1 MALEQYYDIIDQLI
15 VTQSNFNPFPADET
29 FWSQIPMEIQR
40 EAVREGEKYLNYDWG
55 NIPALQY
62 MEFKRSGNRKSYE
75 NLNFARRIAL
85 CCLTV
90 AECVERKN
98 RFTDD
103 IINGIWCIC
112 EESSWVL
119 PAHNGGLI
127 LPNVQKPS
135 IDIFSAQ
142 TAASLAL
149 CIYLLKPQLK
159 AVSSLIA
166 DRVEYEIT
174 RRIINPFLNNQFH
187 WMGGN
192 KRIAASNWTPWCTS
206 TCLTACLIIERDKN
220 KRAEFV
226 KKSMQILD
234 YFIDSYPE
242 DGGCNEGAEYWY
254 QAAGCMFDTLEMLM
268 SATSGAVN
276 IYSDPKIKNMGSYI
290 YKVYMCGKYFANFAD
305 CSVSASKG
313 GARTYLYGM
322 RVKDTHLAAFGAN
335 DYLITNAKTMPNTMN
350 MIHKLMAMCY
360 AREICSSQ
368 IGYQDFPR
376 TSYYIDSLQLLCVR
390 NEIFQI
396 AAKGGNNGDN
406 HNHNDVGSFMVY
418 YENEPFLIDVG
429 VETYSQAT
437 FSADR
442 YGIWTMR
449 SAYHNLPTVNGVMQS
464 DGREFAAKD
473 VSHDDTSLTC
483 DISGA
488 YSPDSGIVSWIRT
501 VELIDNTVSLNESFV
516 FESPTDD
523 VTLTLM
529 AWHKP
534 LIKSEYVLIDDVMI
548 EYPDI
553 LSATFEVME
562 ISDDEKLS
570 PVWGECIYRI
580 LLKLKKPVQSGTIDL
595 NIHRAT

>member
-1 MALEQYYDIIDQLI
+1 VALEQYYDIIGDLL
-15 VTQSNFNPFPADET
+15 VTQSNFRPFPTDEES
-29 FWSQIPMEIQR
+29 WDEIPMEIQR

-55 NIPALQY
+55 NIPALRY
-62 MEFKRSGNRKSYE
+62 MDFKRNGNREEYE
-75 NLNFARRIAL
+75 TLNFSRRIAL
-85 CCLTV
+85 CCLTA

-98 RFTDD
+98 RFIDD

-127 LPNVQKPS
+127 LPNVTKPS
-135 IDIFSAQ
+135 IDLFNAQ
-142 TAASLAL
+142 TASTLSL
-149 CIYLLKPQLK
+149 CIYLLKSQLK
-159 AVSSLIA
+159 NISSLIA
-166 DRVEYEIT
+166 DRVEYEVE
-174 RRIINPFLNNQFH
+174 RRIINPFLNNEFH

-192 KRIAASNWTPWCTS
+192 RSIAASNWTAWCTS
-206 TCLTACLIIERDKN
+206 TCLNSCLLIERDRK

-226 KKSMQILD
+226 RKAMKILD

-254 QAAGCMFDTLEMLM
+254 HAAGCMFDTLEILY
-268 SATSGAVN
+268 SATKGAVN
-276 IYSDPKIKNMGSYI
+276 IYNNPKIENMGSYI
-290 YKVYMCGKYFANFAD
+290 YKVHMCGKYFANFAD

-322 RVKDTHLAAFGAN
+322 RVNNTHLAAFGAN
-335 DYLITNAKTMPNTMN
+335 DYLITSAKTMPNTMN
-350 MIHKLMAMCY
+350 MIHKLMALCN
-360 AREICSSQ
+360 AKEICSGQ
-368 IGYQDFPR
+368 LGYQDFPR
-376 TSYYIDSLQLLCVR
+376 TSYYIESLQLLCVR
-390 NEIFQI
+390 NELFQI

-418 YENEPFLIDVG
+418 YDNEPFLIDIG

-464 DGREFAAKD
+464 EGIQFAAKD
-473 VSHDDTSLTC
+473 VSHDDTSITY

-488 YSPDSGIVSWIRT
+488 YSPQAGIISWIRT
-501 VELIDNTVSLNESFV
+501 VELINNEVMVNEMYSL
-516 FESPTDD
+516 ESPTDD
-523 VTLTLM
+523 VTLSLM

-534 LIKSEYVLIDDVMI
+534 IIKADYIMIDDVMI
-548 EYPDI
+548 DYPSD
-553 LSATFEVME
+553 LSATCEVIE
-562 ISDDEKLS
+562 ISDDAKLT
-570 PVWGECIYRI
+570 PVWGDKIYRI
-580 LLKLKKPVQSGTIDL
+580 LLKFKEAAQSGQITL
-595 NIHRAT
+595 RMHRA